1 MEQEVFIAIISGLF
15 PIISFIYLNF
25 RKNSSFYLIFA
36 FVVFSLFS
44 DSCNFYLFLKNEN
57 NLFVINTYD
66 YVAIT
71 LEISF
76 LLSIAK
82 YTRIFRKISWLIIVV
97 FWIAHAVFNY
107 NNGFFVTSSSL
118 SFILSLVVSVYAAIA
133 ALRILNDRSEDFN
146 KKKYLLIPIMGFF
159 IFETS
164 CLIPV
169 CTVNLNLTKEEDAF
183 LSELYNH
190 VIVIGTILRNLLF
203 TIYFIV
209 ARNNQR
215 DSSNLNSIN
224 Q

>member
-1 MEQEVFIAIISGLF
+1 MNFKKNRSAYWILF
-15 PIISFIYLNF
+15 
-25 RKNSSFYLIFA
+25 
-36 FVVFSLFS
+36 FVVFSLII
-44 DSCNFYLFLKNEN
+44 DSCNCYFSHRKEN
-57 NLFVINTYD
+57 NLFLINFYD

-71 LEISF
+71 LELSF

-146 KKKYLLIPIMGFF
+146 KKKYLLIPIMGIF

>member
-1 MEQEVFIAIISGLF
+1 MKQEIYIAVCTSLF
-15 PIISFIYLNF
+15 PITSFFSLNF
-25 RKNSSFYLIFA
+25 KKNRSAYWILF
-36 FVVFSLFS
+36 FVVFSLII
-44 DSCNFYLFLKNEN
+44 DSCNCYFSHRKEN
-57 NLFVINTYD
+57 NLFLINFYD

-71 LEISF
+71 LELSF

-107 NNGFFVTSSSL
+107 HNGFFVTSSSL